1 MVMKKEKRNY
11 PIQLPKRDKCL
22 LHLSYHMQKTPI
34 VQCPRALSEACSFGT
49 PFLSASADCCSI
61 SGITTNPATKRTP
74 KVQPNVKVAPLPSL
88 LFSA

>member
-11 PIQLPKRDKCL
+11 PIPLPKRDKCL

-34 VQCPRALSEACSFGT
+34 AQCPRALSEACSFGT

-61 SGITTNPATKRTP
+61 SVIITNPVTNTKPKAKNIATIT
-74 KVQPNVKVAPLPSL
+74 VLV
-88 LFSA
+88 LFI